1 MSTSAAN
8 QPAPT
13 TTGAAAGQPGA
24 ALLEFV
30 NVRLGYPDR
39 EVLAGISLALAP
51 GEVCAVVGP
60 NGTGKSTLIKSASG
74 ILPPLSGRIL
84 IQGEQIQRLR
94 PDRRAR
100 RIGVVPQATHVPP
113 AFTAEQVVLMG
124 RTPHLGWLERESQAD
139 RAQAMQAMR
148 RTGTDDLASRR
159 MGELS
164 GGEQQRVLVAR
175 ALAQAP
181 SILLLD
187 EPTAHLDLRHQDQTL
202 ALIVELARSEN
213 LSVLIALHDLNLVAR
228 YSDRVGLL
236 SNGTLAKLGEP
247 RQVLN
252 PEDLAAAYG
261 VEIHVMDHPLHG
273 TPLILSG

>member
-1 MSTSAAN
+1 MSA
-8 QPAPT
+8 Q
-13 TTGAAAGQPGA
+13 
-24 ALLEFV
+24 LEFV
-30 NVRLGYPDR
+30 NVALGYPDR
-39 EVLAGISLALAP
+39 EVLTGISLALAP

-74 ILPPLSGRIL
+74 ILAPQSGHIL
-84 IQGEQIQRLR
+84 IDGQEVQQLR

-100 RIGVVPQATHVPP
+100 RIGVVPQATHIPP

-124 RTPHLGWLERESQAD
+124 RTPHLGWLARESEAD
-139 RAQAMQAMR
+139 RDQALTAMQ
-148 RTGTDDLASRR
+148 RTGTDSLAARR

-181 SILLLD
+181 SVLLLD

-202 ALIVELARSEN
+202 SLIVNLARSEN

-228 YSDRVGLL
+228 YADRVGLL
-236 SNGTLAKLGEP
+236 SSGTFARIGKP
-247 RQVLN
+247 REVLN

>member
-1 MSTSAAN
+1 MS
-8 QPAPT
+8 
-13 TTGAAAGQPGA
+13 

-30 NVRLGYPDR
+30 DVRLGYPGR
-39 EVLAGISLALAP
+39 EVLSGISLALAP

-74 ILPPLSGRIL
+74 ILSPWSGQILLLGQEVLEMPPA
-84 IQGEQIQRLR
+84 E
-94 PDRRAR
+94 RAR

-124 RTPHLGWLERESQAD
+124 RTPHLGWLEREGAAD
-139 RAQAMQAMR
+139 RELAMQAMR
-148 RTGTDDLASRR
+148 RTGTDQLAARR

-181 SILLLD
+181 SVLLLD

-202 ALIVELARSEN
+202 GLVVDLARQED

-236 SNGTLAKLGEP
+236 SNGTIAKLGEP
-247 RQVLN
+247 REVLN
-252 PEDLAAAYG
+252 PDDLAAAYG
-261 VEIHVMDHPLHG
+261 VAIHVMDHPLHG
-273 TPLILSG
+273 TPLVLSG